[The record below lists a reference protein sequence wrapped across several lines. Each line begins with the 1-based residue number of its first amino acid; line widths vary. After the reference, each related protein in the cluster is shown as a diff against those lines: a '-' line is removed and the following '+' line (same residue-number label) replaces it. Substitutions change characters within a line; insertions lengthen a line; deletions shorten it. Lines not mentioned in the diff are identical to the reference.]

1 MCAVLIKPADQGISI
16 ILIAS
21 YLRIRD
27 LIYGHLDL
35 ICLNEPFGQPVQLV
49 ECLPLGPLP
58 SWACI
63 DPSGHQS
70 LLLPHAVLLP
80 DLLDGHLR
88 V

>member
-1 MCAVLIKPADQGISI
+1 MSAVLIKPANQGISI

-35 ICLNEPFGQPVQLV
+35 VSLNEPLGEPVQLV
-49 ECLPLGPLP
+49 ERLPLGPL
-58 SWACI
+58 SSGACI
-63 DPSGHQS
+63 DPGGHQS

-80 DLLDGHLR
+80 DLLDGHFR